1 MRARALL
8 AAVLVALAT
17 AQPPA
22 QARQAP
28 PPDSGYLL
36 GRGIADATGEVADV
50 GMMGYGRLDQ
60 QAEGL
65 HNRLRARSFVIAE
78 PHGGERVLLVV
89 VDSPMIF
96 SSVHQAVLRRLA
108 EDYGDLYTE
117 RNVLLTGTHTHA
129 GPGGYSHHLLYN
141 LTTLGFHRKT
151 FDAIVDGIVESVR
164 RAHQDLAPGSLTLS
178 HAELATASVNRSRQ
192 AFDRNPAADR
202 AFFPDAIDPQ
212 TSLLRVERGGTP
224 VGAINWFA
232 THNTSMSGDNRLVSA
247 DNKGYAAYHWEREVA
262 GVDYREGEPGFVSAF
277 AQTNAGDMSPNLD
290 LRPPTTPED
299 FAATREIGLRQY
311 QAAASQ
317 LNARGRRMSG
327 GVDSR
332 LVYIDMSDVEV
343 RPEFTGDGRPHH
355 TCEPA
360 VGAAMAAGSTEDG
373 PAFPTFA
380 EGSNPLWDTVSDSVL
395 YTASPRLRDCQAP
408 KGVVVP
414 IGAMNAV
421 YPWVAQ
427 RVPVQLVRIGGL
439 YLIGI
444 PGEVTIAAG
453 LRLRRTVAR
462 IVGADVRD
470 VLVAGY
476 SNGYFHYVTTPQEY
490 DAQHYEGG
498 STLFGRWQLPAL
510 RQTAAELAT
519 ALRDGR
525 ELQPGQPP
533 ADLSRSQLS
542 LQPPVLL
549 DTPVPGTAFGD
560 VLTQP
565 APSYPPGSRVSVTFS
580 GAHPGNDL
588 HRGETFV
595 EVQHRDAQGWHTV
608 ADDGD
613 WSTTFRLAR
622 KGPTVSEVV
631 VTWEMP
637 QAAEGT
643 YRIRYH
649 GDARDALGRVR
660 SFTGTSSEFE
670 VTG

>member
-1 MRARALL
+1 M
-8 AAVLVALAT
+8 ALAT

-212 TSLLRVERGGTP
+212 TSLLRVERGGRS

-232 THNTSMSGDNRLVSA
+232 THNTSMSGDNRLISA

-414 IGAMNAV
+414 IGAMNAA

-580 GAHPGNDL
+580 GAHPGNDP

-595 EVQHRDAQGWHTV
+595 EVQRRDAQGWHTV

-613 WSTTFRLAR
+613 WSTTLRVAR
-622 KGPTVSEVV
+622 KGPTASEVV
-631 VTWEMP
+631 VTWEVP
-637 QAAEGT
+637 RAAEGT
-643 YRIRYH
+643 HRIRYH